1 MARIRIYK
9 KDGTPTPFFW
19 SDKDSSDRLHKTVYK
34 KTEDGVKRMRGVHFD
49 VEKNR
54 FNKE

>member
-9 KDGTPTPFFW
+9 KDGTPTKFFW
-19 SDKDSSDRLHKTVYK
+19 TDKDTSDRLHKTVYK
-34 KTEDGVKRMRGVHFD
+34 KTADGVKRMRGVHFD